1 MVVRME
7 LWRLVAGTALV
18 LSCGLGQA
26 KGAEDANSAASKTE
40 QQKISYSI
48 GVQLVKVMKEQGL
61 VADVD
66 ALMQGIKDG
75 VAGKGATRQ
84 DGFTVQVRRQP
95 MDSSK
100 GLQAQSGKQP
110 QDNSWKLSLKK
121 PDPMTFDPAKD
132 YFWVLDTNKGTI
144 KIKLMPQVAPM
155 HVTSTIF
162 LTNKG
167 FYDNLTFHR
176 VIPEFMAQGGCP
188 QGTGTGGPG
197 YQYNSEIDPKVKH
210 DRPYRLSMANTG
222 RPGTDGSQFFI
233 TFKPTPWLDGKHTI
247 FGDVTEGQDVV
258 KKIEATGTPDD
269 GKPREKLTIVK
280 ARIEEVTRQK

>member
-1 MVVRME
+1 MDVRMD
-7 LWRLVAGTALV
+7 LWRLAAGMAL
-18 LSCGLGQA
+18 LLCCGLGRA
-26 KGAEDANSAASKTE
+26 NGAEDANSASIKTD
-40 QQKISYSI
+40 QQKTGYCI
-48 GVQLVKVMKEQGL
+48 GVQLAKAMKEQGV

-75 VAGKGATRQ
+75 MAGKGATGQ

-100 GLQAQSGKQP
+100 AQQAQSGKQP

-121 PDPMTFDPAKD
+121 PDPMIFDPAKD
-132 YFWVLDTNKGTI
+132 YFWVLETTKGTI
-144 KIKLMPQVAPM
+144 KVKLLPQVAPM

-167 FYDNLTFHR
+167 FYDNLPFHR

-188 QGTGTGGPG
+188 LGTGTGGPG
-197 YQYNSEIDPKVKH
+197 YQYNGEVDPKVKH

-222 RPGTDGSQFFI
+222 RPGTDGSQFFL
-233 TFKPTPWLDGKHTI
+233 TFRPTPWLDGKHTI

-258 KKIEATGTPDD
+258 KKLEAAGTPD
-269 GKPREKLTIVK
+269 GTPREKLTIVK
-280 ARIEEVTRQK
+280 ARIEEAIRQK